1 MKLLAFAMDY
11 WSDHTLKALFLEH
24 EGNMLI
30 LIIILSQFV
39 DVISF
44 CSIIIF
50 RCNYMNYNHGNSENL
65 ESHIARNM
73 IFNLIKKY
81 LKLAIGFDS
90 IMFNSMTSEKS

>member
-30 LIIILSQFV
+30 LIIILSQFL

-50 RCNYMNYNHGNSENL
+50 RCNYNHGNSENL
-65 ESHIARNM
+65 ESQIARNM